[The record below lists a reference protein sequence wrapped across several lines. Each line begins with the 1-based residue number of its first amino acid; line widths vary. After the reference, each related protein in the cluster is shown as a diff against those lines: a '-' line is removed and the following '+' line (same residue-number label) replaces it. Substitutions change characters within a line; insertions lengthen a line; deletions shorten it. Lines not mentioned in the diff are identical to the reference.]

1 MAMSNASSAATACQA
16 RRFRRRR
23 PCASIS
29 SISPMSTSALR
40 VTVVSVPGTRELN
53 LCSRFT
59 RSGRK
64 MLRMSERPMSAVSS
78 ATVPGTQ
85 AR

>member
-1 MAMSNASSAATACQA
+1 MSSTSDTTAVRIRIEWKKWMAMSNASRQDTACQA

-40 VTVVSVPGTRELN
+40 VTSVSVPGTR
-53 LCSRFT
+53 
-59 RSGRK
+59 
-64 MLRMSERPMSAVSS
+64 
-78 ATVPGTQ
+78 
-85 AR
+85 